1 MKVYIVFDIGDSP
14 FVNNFTGRV
23 YTDKRQALKWLPEYD
38 VIVAETDSDG
48 DWEFLEENE
57 E

>member
-1 MKVYIVFDIGDSP
+1 MKVYIVFAKGDSP

-23 YTDKRQALKWLPEYD
+23 YTDKQEALTEMPKNE
-38 VIVAETDSDG
+38 VVVVETDSDG
-48 DWEFLEENE
+48 DWEYLEENE

>member
-1 MKVYIVFDIGDSP
+1 MKVYIIFAKKDSP

-23 YTDKRQALKWLPEYD
+23 YTDKQEALKWLPEYD
-38 VIVAETDSDG
+38 VVMAETDSDG
-48 DWEFLEENE
+48 DWEYLEENE

>member
-1 MKVYIVFDIGDSP
+1 MKVYVIFAKGDSP

-23 YTDKRQALKWLPEYD
+23 YADKRQALKWLPEYD
-38 VIVAETDSDG
+38 VVVAETDSDG
-48 DWEFLEENE
+48 DWEYLEENE